1 MKKNS
6 KNHEQIIFGE
16 SLLFVFPHIP
26 QLRKSNIGN
35 QKEDQCKQSHDSSK
49 TRPNPYCKRQ
59 ILVLSY

>member
-16 SLLFVFPHIP
+16 SLLFLFPHIP

-35 QKEDQCKQSHDSSK
+35 QKEDQCKQSQIHRKHDPIRIVK
-49 TRPNPYCKRQ
+49 DKC
-59 ILVLSY
+59 